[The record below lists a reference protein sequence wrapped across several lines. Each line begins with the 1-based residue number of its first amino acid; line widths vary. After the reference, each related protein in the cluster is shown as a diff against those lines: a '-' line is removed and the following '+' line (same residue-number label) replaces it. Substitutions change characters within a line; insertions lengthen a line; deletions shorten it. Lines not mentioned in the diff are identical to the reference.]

1 MNKIERMKKVFANE
15 TPDLTP
21 AGFWFH
27 YSAELSAEET
37 AEAHLRLYHEVGG
50 DIIKIMDDTFGH
62 MMTEGTVIREASDW
76 RKLELPGRD
85 CFQYRKMEKVI
96 RLIADQVGSEVMIF
110 PTLWSPFKIASFTYC
125 FAGSDDATFMKHCAE
140 DPESVLVGVGK
151 IADALTDWVAG
162 FLAAGAS
169 GVYYSGQFSEPK
181 RFDEATWRK
190 LVTPSDLQVLRE
202 VKRLGGYNILHI
214 CGEAEHGFESS
225 PRRYAEYPCDLVN
238 WDTHRAGLT
247 LEEGRAFF
255 GKPILGGMD
264 NHGLLIQGAPQDI
277 AEGAKKITAAM
288 GRRGFML
295 GADCTVPS
303 DIDLDKLRAAVAAA
317 KAQA

>member
-1 MNKIERMKKVFANE
+1 MNKIERMRAVFANE
-15 TPDLTP
+15 TPDYTP

-27 YSAELSAEET
+27 YSADLDAEQT
-37 AEAHLRLYHEVGG
+37 AQAHLRLYHDLDG

-62 MMTEGTVIREASDW
+62 MMTEGTVIRRPSDW
-76 RKLELPGRD
+76 RNIRLPGRD
-85 CFQYRKMEKVI
+85 CFQYRKMEAVI
-96 RLIADQVGSEVMIF
+96 RRIAAEVGGEVMIF

-162 FLAAGAS
+162 FMEAGAS
-169 GVYYSGQFSEPK
+169 GFYYSGQFSEPQ
-181 RFDEATWRK
+181 RFDEQTWRK
-190 LVTPSDLQVLRE
+190 LVMPSDLQVLGE

-214 CGEAEHGFESS
+214 CGEAEHGFRSS
-225 PRRYAEYPCDLVN
+225 PRRYADYPGDLFN
-238 WDTHRAGLT
+238 WDTHRTGLT
-247 LEEGRAFF
+247 LQEGRRIF

-264 NHGLLIQGAPQDI
+264 NHGLLIEGSPEEIAAGAREVI
-277 AEGAKKITAAM
+277 ASV

-295 GADCTVPS
+295 GADCTVPA
-303 DIDLDKLRAAVAAA
+303 DIGIDKLRAAVNAARETA
-317 KAQA
+317 